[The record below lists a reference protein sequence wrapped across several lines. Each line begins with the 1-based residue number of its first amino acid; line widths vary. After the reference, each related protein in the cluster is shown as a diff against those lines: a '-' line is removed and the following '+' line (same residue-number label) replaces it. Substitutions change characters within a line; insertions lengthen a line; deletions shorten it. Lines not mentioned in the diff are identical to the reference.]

1 MGARLRPDPRTAS
14 GQKENIRHTRIESR
28 VDHPLAAPDA
38 LVRPWRLAAYIAGA
52 VAVAELFLLLVIG
65 GGALIETV
73 SHRVQLEARER
84 ALAPPATT
92 RKNVARQQTPATPA
106 KTPRGRTVVMV
117 LNGNGRT
124 GAAASAAS
132 RVRSRGY
139 RVGTVGNASST
150 DFARSLVMFKPG
162 FAGEARR
169 LARDLRVKQVGPLD
183 GIRARDL
190 GRAQVVFILGA

>member
-1 MGARLRPDPRTAS
+1 
-14 GQKENIRHTRIESR
+14 

-38 LVRPWRLAAYIAGA
+38 LVRPWRLAAYTAGA
-52 VAVAELFLLLVIG
+52 IAVVELLLLVVIG
-65 GGALIETV
+65 GGALVEAV
-73 SHRVQLEARER
+73 SQRVQVAARER
-84 ALAPPATT
+84 AHDQPAPAARKPATRT
-92 RKNVARQQTPATPA
+92 RPPVAAP
-106 KTPRGRTVVMV
+106 KIPRGRTVVMV

-150 DFARSLVMFKPG
+150 DFGRSLVMYKPG

-169 LARDLRVKQVGPLD
+169 LARDLHVKQIGPLD
-183 GIRARDL
+183 GIRKRDL